1 MRDFVTCLWFD
12 DNAREA
18 AEFYVSVFPDG
29 KIHGSTN
36 YGADTPGVAGS
47 LMTIDFE
54 VNGHRFTGL
63 NGGPQFPFTEAIS
76 FEIYCEDQAEI
87 NQMWDAL
94 TADGGQPSECGWL
107 KDKFGVSWQVV
118 PADYMDKMAAGGDE
132 AARERLMQAV
142 LATSKRPF
150 DLAELQA
157 AFEGDAVDGSA

>member
-1 MRDFVTCLWFD
+1 MKDFVTCLWFD

-29 KIHGSTN
+29 KIGGTLD
-36 YGADTPGVAGS
+36 YGPDTPGREGS

-63 NGGPQFPFTEAIS
+63 NGGPVFSFTEAIS
-76 FEIYCEDQAEI
+76 FEIHCDDQAEI
-87 NQMWDAL
+87 DQMWDAL
-94 TADGGQPSECGWL
+94 TADGGEPGECGWL

-118 PADYMDKMAAGGDE
+118 PADYMELMTRGDDD
-132 AARERLMQAV
+132 AARQRLVQAV
-142 LATSKRPF
+142 LSTSKRPF

-157 AFEGDAVDGSA
+157 AYDGR